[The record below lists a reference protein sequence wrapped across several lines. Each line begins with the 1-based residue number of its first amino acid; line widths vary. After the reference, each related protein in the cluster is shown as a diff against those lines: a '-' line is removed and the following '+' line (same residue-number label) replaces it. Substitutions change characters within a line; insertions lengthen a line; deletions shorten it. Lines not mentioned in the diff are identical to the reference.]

1 MAAPDDAPVAA
12 MAESVLSS
20 ILARNERLGKT
31 SRLLGRM
38 CFVGQLPG
46 QQQRQLLAWHKSA
59 VATLTTDAAPEG
71 VTGLLL
77 LYPAHFMHVIEVR
90 TAPRR
95 AVSARAPAG
104 PPLSRPRRAPPVRR
118 APQAELSQLS
128 DFAQQ
133 LVPLAAAGEMARE
146 VRVLPSTDDTPPPHF
161 PARLSSTVGQHSGG
175 SLRGEGVVHVPMP
188 ARIADAYTG
197 VLKLGRALGSA
208 KKADRDAMLN
218 DLRIRHAAALPT
230 QEVLAEVSQ
239 ADDALAVDEF
249 VDIFCRP
256 IDIKLDRE
264 VVWPIETEIVY

>member
-1 MAAPDDAPVAA
+1 
-12 MAESVLSS
+12 
-20 ILARNERLGKT
+20 
-31 SRLLGRM
+31 M

-59 VATLTTDAAPEG
+59 VAKLTTDAAPEG

-77 LYPAHFMHVIEVR
+77 LYPAHFMHVIE
-90 TAPRR
+90 
-95 AVSARAPAG
+95 
-104 PPLSRPRRAPPVRR
+104 
-118 APQAELSQLS
+118 AELSQLS

-133 LVPLAAAGEMARE
+133 LVPLAAAGEMALE
-146 VRVLPSTDDTPPPHF
+146 VRVLASTDDIPARLF
-161 PARLSSTVGQHSGG
+161 PAWLSSTVGQHSGG